1 MTKERLY
8 KIADTTAL
16 VGSAIYFAVWFSIF
30 GFAAIQTL
38 RGRL

>member
-1 MTKERLY
+1 MTTKKLY

-16 VGSAIYFAVWFSIF
+16 VGSAIYFVVWFGIF
-30 GFAAIQTL
+30 GFAAIEAL